1 MDIAL
6 IIRSELFLI
15 TLTFLLFGVFSW
27 IQKKSGI
34 ALLNPMIFTIAS
46 LIGFLKLT
54 GISYGEY
61 YESGRMIEFWLKP
74 AIVALALPLY
84 NELKHIRSQF
94 IPLLVAELTGCV
106 VGIVSVVLIAS
117 WLGASEEVIRSLAP
131 EIGVNAYRHRNL
143 PADRGYSGSD
153 FRDSS
158 YCWYD
163 RRSGRAQDDVVGKC
177 EGSGVQKPE
186 HGDCGACD
194 RHEQNQR
201 IWRTVWSLRNFRTYN
216 QRNSYRIPC
225 RTHYGSD
232 TWFQMMG
239 QSARAFFFRCGGDK
253 SVL

>member
-131 EIGVNAYRHRNL
+131 NSVSTPIAIEISRQIGGI
-143 PADRGYSGSD
+143 PALTSAIVVIVGMIG
-153 FRDSS
+153 
-158 YCWYD
+158 
-163 RRSGRAQDDVVGKC
+163 AVVGLKMMSWGNVKAPVSKSLSMGTAAHVIGTSRIS
-177 EGSGVQKPE
+177 EYGE
-186 HGDCGACD
+186 RYGAYATLGLII
-194 RHEQNQR
+194 NG
-201 IWRTVWSLRNFRTYN
+201 ILT
-216 QRNSYRIPC
+216 
-225 RTHYGSD
+225 
-232 TWFQMMG
+232 
-239 QSARAFFFRCGGDK
+239 AFLAGPITDLILGFK
-253 SVL
+253 

>member
-61 YESGRMIEFWLKP
+61 YESGRMIELRLKP

-117 WLGASEEVIRSLAP
+117 WLGASEEVIRSP
-131 EIGVNAYRHRNL
+131 GSEIGVNAYRHRNL

-225 RTHYGSD
+225 RIHYGSD

-239 QSARAFFFRCGGDK
+239 ECAG
-253 SVL
+253 VLF